1 VYISFWGEQLN
12 LQLKYIRKGLPV
24 KNQRLHNDRIPT
36 SAWFGAALSVGAFVA
51 ACFL

>member
-1 VYISFWGEQLN
+1 VYYSICGEQPH

-36 SAWFGAALSVGAFVA
+36 AAWFGAALSVGAFVA